1 MSNNQ
6 TDTNSISYFT
16 IRSSIDEGVIYEK
29 FIQIIYDKNKYLDN
43 KKDLRLNIAEDIINR
58 PWLYIEF
65 LSPGGSYNGILQPDD
80 YRKFVMDPNKLIKG
94 IDFSKYNRHQ
104 NFVKLTLVPII
115 HLDNDDIENLSVFI
129 LYVLSDQPK
138 KYYTENDGINVFI
151 AKNSESVIN
160 FISNKDIY
168 KNNINNTINWA
179 KKNYEYIFKTKYD
192 VTLDETN
199 FLHKSMAKTP
209 LGFNPLINCYHD
221 DFKSILLLRT
231 DNNID
236 IHEIIKNN
244 YCYVLSSRNTWR
256 EPFSLILQYVSED
269 KNIISKNIINTI
281 LKYNNDIDN
290 YYKSYNNNIE
300 ITNDLKQALK
310 LNNILSSNYL
320 IGLPFFTSNELLN
333 RIENTTINGDSD
345 AKIEIIEIIP
355 EIKIDLLPPIND

>member
-1 MSNNQ
+1 
-6 TDTNSISYFT
+6 
-16 IRSSIDEGVIYEK
+16 
-29 FIQIIYDKNKYLDN
+29 
-43 KKDLRLNIAEDIINR
+43 
-58 PWLYIEF
+58 
-65 LSPGGSYNGILQPDD
+65 
-80 YRKFVMDPNKLIKG
+80 
-94 IDFSKYNRHQ
+94 
-104 NFVKLTLVPII
+104 
-115 HLDNDDIENLSVFI
+115 
-129 LYVLSDQPK
+129 
-138 KYYTENDGINVFI
+138 
-151 AKNSESVIN
+151 
-160 FISNKDIY
+160 
-168 KNNINNTINWA
+168 
-179 KKNYEYIFKTKYD
+179 
-192 VTLDETN
+192 
-199 FLHKSMAKTP
+199 MAKTP